1 MKHLTGTA
9 ALIRLILRRDRI
21 RLPIWLLGL
30 IATVVASGSA
40 VQGLY
45 DTPQARENYATTV
58 GSSAASIAMNGPPIA
73 LRTIGG
79 ITVFEVSMTAVIGV
93 ALMAIFLTIR
103 HTRADEES
111 GRTEL
116 LLAGVLGRY
125 APLAA
130 PGIVVGV
137 ASAIFGL
144 GISCG
149 FVLGGLP
156 LSGSLLYGTSIA
168 AVGVVFTGVSL
179 VAAQLTEHSR
189 GAMGFA
195 LALMGATFLLRAI
208 GDVSD
213 TWVSWISPIGW
224 SQQVGAFGPD
234 SWWPLGL
241 SAIFAATAFTI
252 AGRLLRRRDIGV
264 GIFAP
269 KLGPADAAP
278 RLAGPTALAM
288 RLQRATVVGWTAGA
302 VVLGL
307 AFGSLGRE
315 VEDLVS
321 SNEQLR
327 EIFADQGATIVD
339 AYFGTVLLISALM
352 LAGFTISSIVR
363 LRTEETTLRAE
374 ELLATPLTRTRW
386 TTSWLLVT
394 AVGTTVALAG
404 LGIGMGTAHAIV
416 TGEPREIVALL
427 GAALGYLPATFM
439 LGGVAFMLFGWLPK
453 TVTVVWAAMALC
465 FVIGWLGQIL
475 ALPKWALNLSPYSH
489 IPQVPMVA
497 FTWEP
502 LLWLSLAAAVCTV
515 AGVVGLNRRDIATG

>member
-1 MKHLTGTA
+1 
-9 ALIRLILRRDRI
+9 
-21 RLPIWLLGL
+21 
-30 IATVVASGSA
+30 
-40 VQGLY
+40 
-45 DTPQARENYATTV
+45 
-58 GSSAASIAMNGPPIA
+58 
-73 LRTIGG
+73 
-79 ITVFEVSMTAVIGV
+79 
-93 ALMAIFLTIR
+93 
-103 HTRADEES
+103 
-111 GRTEL
+111 
-116 LLAGVLGRY
+116 
-125 APLAA
+125 
-130 PGIVVGV
+130 
-137 ASAIFGL
+137 
-144 GISCG
+144 
-149 FVLGGLP
+149 
-156 LSGSLLYGTSIA
+156 
-168 AVGVVFTGVSL
+168 
-179 VAAQLTEHSR
+179 
-189 GAMGFA
+189 
-195 LALMGATFLLRAI
+195 
-208 GDVSD
+208 
-213 TWVSWISPIGW
+213 
-224 SQQVGAFGPD
+224 
-234 SWWPLGL
+234 
-241 SAIFAATAFTI
+241 
-252 AGRLLRRRDIGV
+252 
-264 GIFAP
+264 
-269 KLGPADAAP
+269 
-278 RLAGPTALAM
+278 M

-502 LLWLSLAAAVCTV
+502 LLWLSLAVAVCTV